1 MNRRYR
7 FGPGAALL
15 TLLAVVLAMSALG
28 ALTLMRALDEAALS
42 ERAAEVA
49 ESVYRL
55 DVQAQRSFAALD
67 AALAAAATDEGEA
80 AYLSAVAASLPE
92 GMALEDGVVRWTE
105 RSDDGRALV
114 CAAALAPAGETP
126 RAVWSEHRL
135 TAGLVE

>member
-49 ESVYRL
+49 ESFTGWTFRPSGRSPRSTPRSRL
-55 DVQAQRSFAALD
+55 PRRTKARRRTVRLWPRRCPRAWRSRTASFAGRSARTTG
-67 AALAAAATDEGEA
+67 AR
-80 AYLSAVAASLPE
+80 LSA
-92 GMALEDGVVRWTE
+92 RR
-105 RSDDGRALV
+105 RSRPREKRRARFG
-114 CAAALAPAGETP
+114 AN
-126 RAVWSEHRL
+126 
-135 TAGLVE
+135 TA